1 MPALYA
7 PMLPACST
15 MPISFSTIVMLPLPI
30 AAEEELEEEPEASVG
45 AATWGL
51 QLPGQQS
58 MVQAVPGLPP
68 PEVARAN
75 LTRAQDA
82 HELAA
87 LRLLARHPQARRVVE
102 HEAHVGEVRLL
113 MSQSSPSSRFSSCH
127 LRGGVVDRAH
137 GPRPEEFLKE
147 IKH

>member
-1 MPALYA
+1 
-7 PMLPACST
+7 MLPACST
-15 MPISFSTIVMLPLPI
+15 MPISFGTIVMLPLPI

-58 MVQAVPGLPP
+58 MAQAVPGLPPP

-102 HEAHVGEVRLL
+102 HEAHVGEVPLVDVPELALQSLL
-113 MSQSSPSSRFSSCH
+113 

-137 GPRPEEFLKE
+137 GPRPEEILKD